1 MPLVPIVILLV
12 AAALAITQLALQ
24 TDQLLLTV
32 LLIGPV
38 LPALALGRLR
48 SAPARLATVR
58 VRAQGRR
65 DLRWPPDGA
74 CPAVHEYG

>member
-1 MPLVPIVILLV
+1 MPLVPMVILLV
-12 AAALAITQLALQ
+12 AAALAGAQLALQ

-38 LPALALGRLR
+38 LPALVLARLR

-58 VRAQGRR
+58 VRASTRG
-65 DLRWPPDGA
+65 DLR
-74 CPAVHEYG
+74 

>member
-12 AAALAITQLALQ
+12 AAALAATQLALQ

-38 LPALALGRLR
+38 LLALARLR

-74 CPAVHEYG
+74 CPAVHEDG